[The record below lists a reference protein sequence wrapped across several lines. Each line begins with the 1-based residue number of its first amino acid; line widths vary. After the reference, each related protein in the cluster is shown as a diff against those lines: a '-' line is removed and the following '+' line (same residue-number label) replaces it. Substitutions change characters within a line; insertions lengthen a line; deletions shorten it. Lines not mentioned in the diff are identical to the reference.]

1 MDGERNHELLRSYL
15 LGELPEEEMDR
26 LEQELFE
33 DDELFD
39 LCEALEADLL
49 AAYDR
54 GELTAAE
61 KEQVR
66 RRLASSPAG
75 EERLAL
81 ARSLNTAAREVQR
94 TAVSVVPFRRRV
106 PLPRRASGWAALAAA
121 ALLVAVGTW
130 FVRPALE
137 QGGPSKVTNKI
148 ATHATKPIGTSVSRQ
163 QRGVHG
169 AKEQVAQQPPRT
181 KPDLTPPREER
192 AATLPPARHEPVTTF
207 FTLSLATLRGAEEVQ
222 KSAIPANAELVEIQV
237 DLEGLED
244 YRSFDAAVKSET
256 EGTVWEKKGLTPKRL
271 DWGTALVLKIPAQ
284 RLTTGLYDLAVTA
297 GTETLTT
304 KFEVLR
310 ENQ

>member
-1 MDGERNHELLRSYL
+1 MDGDLQNTELLRSYL

-26 LEQELFE
+26 LEQGLIE

-75 EERLAL
+75 EGRLAL
-81 ARSLNTAAREVQR
+81 ARSLNTAAREAQR
-94 TAVSVVPFRRRV
+94 TAVSVVPFRRRTA
-106 PLPRRASGWAALAAA
+106 LFPRLTTSRWAALAAA
-121 ALLVAVGTW
+121 AVLLLVLGLP
-130 FVRPALE
+130 RRDNLQPN
-137 QGGPSKVTNKI
+137 P
-148 ATHATKPIGTSVSRQ
+148 PP
-163 QRGVHG
+163 
-169 AKEQVAQQPPRT
+169 QPPPKQPVLQPPPKQPVPQPPPEPT
-181 KPDLTPPREER
+181 VPQPPPEPTTPQQEEQ
-192 AATLPPARHEPVTTF
+192 ASRHEPVKTVF
-207 FTLSLATLRGAEEVQ
+207 VLSLATLRGAEDVQ